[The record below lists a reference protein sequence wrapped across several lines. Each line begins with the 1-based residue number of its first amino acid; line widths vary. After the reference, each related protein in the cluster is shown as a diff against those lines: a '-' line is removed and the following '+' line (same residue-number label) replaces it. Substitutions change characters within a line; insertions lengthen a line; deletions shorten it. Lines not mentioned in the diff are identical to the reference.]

1 MPELSDA
8 LHDLY
13 EEEARSFSTPSRGLN
28 VLAAEARGAR
38 RRAVLQA
45 SGVSAFGV
53 IAVGGL
59 VLGSLEVFGGDGGAV
74 HPGTGSSA
82 APSNQ
87 QEVTWDP
94 WGAFEDAMA
103 GFTMPRCGEA
113 FAPES
118 VSVGGVIPVPY
129 GEVHHNPNGV
139 PETLFVGDDFTATET
154 TDFLALP
161 GSVVFTRE
169 GVVVGVKARFAESL
183 TVYTTDEF
191 SGSGAEFSSS
201 FTCAHDAAWEAEIA
215 AEYPNYP
222 SLTPEEKLE
231 VEARQAVFEYEWQ
244 GVPSGEYAAYVVT
257 PVIFGP
263 QLAVAKEI
271 EATGVPHV
279 GMVLGDI
286 GSTPFADDPRIAFY
300 CQLIDN
306 GSSGFYNLCD
316 PPIDVLQEVM
326 TFEIDPGSVLDIP
339 SGVAISEPLYLTV
352 P

>member
-53 IAVGGL
+53 IAIGGL
-59 VLGSLEVFGGDGGAV
+59 VLGSLQVFGGDGGAV
-74 HPGTGSSA
+74 QPGSGSSA
-82 APSNQ
+82 APSDL

-94 WGAFEDAMA
+94 WGAFDDAMA

-113 FAPES
+113 FAPEAAR
-118 VSVGGVIPVPY
+118 VGGVIPVPY
-129 GEVHHNPNGV
+129 GEVYYNPNGV
-139 PETLFVGDDFTATET
+139 PESLIVGDDFTATEA

-161 GSVVFTRE
+161 GSVVFTQD
-169 GVVVGVKARFAESL
+169 GIVVGVTTRFAESL

-191 SGSGAEFSSS
+191 SGSVAEFSQTFS
-201 FTCAHDAAWEAEIA
+201 CAHDAAWEAEIA
-215 AEYPNYP
+215 AEYPDYP
-222 SLTPEEKLE
+222 SLTPEERLE
-231 VEARQAVFEYEWQ
+231 LELRQPMFEYEWQ

-271 EATGVPHV
+271 EAMGVPHV
-279 GMVLGDI
+279 GMALGDI

-300 CQLIDN
+300 CELIDN

-316 PPIDVLQEVM
+316 PPIDVLQEVL
-326 TFEIDPGSVLDIP
+326 TFEIAPASVVDIP
-339 SGVAISEPLYLTV
+339 SGVAISEPMYLTV